1 MTGGRVRRFR
11 VRVARHLRWAR
22 SGGVGRLIEEDQL
35 DPRARRRLTKARA
48 AWVREHPGIG
58 PDAIPIFLVGVQRSG
73 TNMLVRGLEADPSF
87 DVCNEN
93 DRRAFQRFLLRPL
106 PDIRELVERSGHRF
120 VLFKPLAES
129 HRTPELLDGLGTSSA
144 PKAIWAFRDV
154 DGRVRSAVSKFGENN
169 LIALRSIAQGDG
181 DRDRNV
187 SVGGPAQEIIDTV
200 RAGLSP
206 DSLELIRSFDLAR
219 MNAEAGAALFW
230 FVRNRLYYE
239 LGLDRRDDVLL
250 SSYGAMVAEPEP
262 TMRAI
267 CSFLD
272 LPFSE
277 GLVAHV
283 DQRASGPR
291 PPLELPDEIRRRCDD
306 LQAQLERSAL
316 AEARRWA

>member
-1 MTGGRVRRFR
+1 MSASPAICDGPDP
-11 VRVARHLRWAR
+11 
-22 SGGVGRLIEEDQL
+22 GGVGRLIEEDQL
-35 DPRARRRLTKARA
+35 DPRARRRLAQARA
-48 AWVREHPGIG
+48 TWIREHPGIA
-58 PDAIPIFLVGVQRSG
+58 PNAVPIFLVGVQRSG

-106 PDIRELVERSGHRF
+106 PEIRELVSTSGNRF

-129 HRTPELLDGLGTSSA
+129 HRTPELLDGLGTGSA

-181 DRDRNV
+181 DLDRSV
-187 SVGGPAQEIIDTV
+187 SVGGPSQEMIDTI
-200 RAGLSP
+200 RAGLSA
-206 DSLELIRSFDLAR
+206 DSLDLIRSLDLTR
-219 MNAEAGAALFW
+219 MDAESGAALFW
-230 FVRNRLYYE
+230 FVRNRLYFE

-250 SSYGAMVAEPEP
+250 SSYGAMVTEPVP

-267 CSFLD
+267 CSFLG

-283 DQRASGPR
+283 DQRASGVR
-291 PPLELPDEIRRRCDD
+291 APLALPDEVRRRCDD
-306 LQAQLERSAL
+306 LQVRLEQAAL
-316 AEARRWA
+316 AEAGRWREQAG